1 MIESKVEAMA
11 ASSGWRR
18 LIPLSRY
25 DLHMALIV
33 TRREVRDSFR
43 DWRIIIPIIML
54 TLFFPLLMNFTAGRL
69 VSFVSGYG
77 ADIIGDRLI
86 PFLLLVVG
94 FFPTSF
100 SLVIA
105 LETFVGEKE
114 RKSLEPLLATPLSNM
129 QLYLGKMLAAVIP
142 PLTASYLGIAVYLIG
157 LALTVRWLPTVE
169 LLVQAILL
177 TTIQAV
183 VMVAGAVIVSS
194 QTTSTRAA
202 NLLASFIIVPTALLV
217 QFEAVVMFWGN
228 YAGLWWLIAGLVV
241 TALMLMRMG
250 VCVFNRE
257 ELLGRDIDQI
267 RIGWMLRKFWER
279 FSGRD
284 QQGRYP
290 SPLEW
295 YRETVALASSLRHPL
310 LMTLVA
316 FAGSI
321 LLGVYLAQQYTFP
334 PAVQEAMREV
344 DHLENLAQIEGVL
357 RGLPLTIFMHN
368 IRVVLLAIILGV
380 FTFGVLGITI
390 FMLPWILLSF
400 IAFQLAIAGES
411 AVAFLVATV
420 APHATLE
427 LPALLLVAAAALRW
441 QTALIAPEP
450 DQTVSE
456 NWLQAGADFA
466 RILLGIIAPL
476 LFAAAF
482 VEAYVTPEVVR
493 LVYGG

>member
-1 MIESKVEAMA
+1 MSESKVEAMA
-11 ASSGWRR
+11 ASTERQR
-18 LIPLSRY
+18 LIPFSSRNWRY
-25 DLHMALIV
+25 DLRMSLII

-202 NLLASFIIVPTALLV
+202 NLLASFIIVPTAL
-217 QFEAVVMFWGN
+217 
-228 YAGLWWLIAGLVV
+228 
-241 TALMLMRMG
+241 
-250 VCVFNRE
+250 
-257 ELLGRDIDQI
+257 
-267 RIGWMLRKFWER
+267 
-279 FSGRD
+279 
-284 QQGRYP
+284 
-290 SPLEW
+290 
-295 YRETVALASSLRHPL
+295 
-310 LMTLVA
+310 
-316 FAGSI
+316 
-321 LLGVYLAQQYTFP
+321 
-334 PAVQEAMREV
+334 
-344 DHLENLAQIEGVL
+344 
-357 RGLPLTIFMHN
+357 
-368 IRVVLLAIILGV
+368 
-380 FTFGVLGITI
+380 
-390 FMLPWILLSF
+390 
-400 IAFQLAIAGES
+400 
-411 AVAFLVATV
+411 
-420 APHATLE
+420 
-427 LPALLLVAAAALRW
+427 
-441 QTALIAPEP
+441 
-450 DQTVSE
+450 
-456 NWLQAGADFA
+456 
-466 RILLGIIAPL
+466 
-476 LFAAAF
+476 
-482 VEAYVTPEVVR
+482 
-493 LVYGG
+493 